1 MEGLIAALV
10 GWISTEDAIIN
21 IQSGLRIEN
30 VTEDENNP
38 RAEIFFPD
46 GTSEIFEGKDAE
58 AIFDRSEQLAVAGGF
73 LIQQLNKLTE
83 GVQQA

>member
-21 IQSGLRIEN
+21 IQTGVRIEN
-30 VTEDENNP
+30 VTEDEKNP
-38 RAEIFFPD
+38 QAEIFFPD
-46 GTSEIFEGKDAE
+46 GTSEVYSGKDAE
-58 AIFDRSEQLAVAGGF
+58 AIFDRSEQLAMAGGV

-83 GVQQA
+83 GVQHI